1 MAQGRPPPLRL
12 CVVKEDCM
20 SILVHNV
27 RVPVSEGDAQAIA
40 KAKKLLHRRDI
51 KGHVVKK
58 AVDSRRKEISFVYT
72 IGFEAGPEEKLL
84 VETLHHKDVVYKQQ
98 EPVVWRQ
105 GTQKLPTRP
114 VIVGFGP
121 AGMFAGL
128 LLAQQGY
135 RPIIFEGGSRVE
147 ERVQKIQT
155 YWQGGILD
163 TRCNVQFGE
172 GGAGTFSDG
181 KLTTRIGD
189 SRCGYVLEQLAHF
202 GAPQDICYLAKP
214 HIGTDRLRDVV
225 RNIRQEILRLGGEIR
240 FDDKMEGLDIREGR
254 LKAIITEQEGRVET
268 GIAVLAI
275 GHSARD
281 TYEMLVQKGFAMEPK
296 PFSVGVRAEHLQK
309 DIDRMVYK
317 DFAGHPHLHPAEYQ
331 LSHRM
336 GEECC
341 YSFCMCPGGTV
352 VAAASE
358 MDTICVN
365 GMSEYRRDG
374 RNANSAIVAAVDPRN
389 FDGDSVLRGMYFQRE
404 LEQRA
409 WKQAGGAA
417 PIQCL
422 GDFMQGQPTR
432 RLGRVQP
439 SYTGQTCMTDLTKV
453 LPSFAVQVIQ
463 QGFAQFGRRMAGFDA
478 EDTLLTGVETRTS
491 APVRILRDAECLQS
505 PSAAGVYPCGEG
517 AGYAGG
523 IMSAAVDGLRVAE
536 AIMAQYAPMEG

>member
-1 MAQGRPPPLRL
+1 
-12 CVVKEDCM
+12 M

-27 RVPVSEGDAQAIA
+27 RVPVSSGNEEAIRKAQ
-40 KAKKLLHRRDI
+40 KLLRRRDLN
-51 KGHVVKK
+51 GHVVKK
-58 AVDSRRKEISFVYT
+58 AVDSRRREISFVYT
-72 IGFEAGPEEKLL
+72 IGFEAGAEERMM
-84 VETLHHKDVVYKQQ
+84 VEALHHKDVVYKPHQ
-98 EPVVWRQ
+98 PVQ
-105 GTQKLPTRP
+105 LTTGTRPLPGRP

-128 LLAQQGY
+128 MLAQQGY
-135 RPIIFEGGSRVE
+135 RPILFEGGSRVE
-147 ERVQKIQT
+147 ERVQKIQN
-155 YWQGGILD
+155 YWQGGVLD
-163 TRCNVQFGE
+163 ERCNVQFGE

-189 SRCGYVLEQLAHF
+189 RRCGYVLEQLARF
-202 GAPQDICYLAKP
+202 GAPQDILYLAKP

-225 RNIRQEILRLGGEIR
+225 KNIREEILRLGGEIY
-240 FDDKMEGLDIREGR
+240 FDDKMEGLDIQNGR
-254 LKAIITEQEGRVET
+254 LKAILTEQEGRVEA
-268 GIAVLAI
+268 GVAVLAI

-281 TYEMLVQKGFAMEPK
+281 TYEVLLKKGFAMEPK
-296 PFSVGVRAEHLQK
+296 PFSVGVRAEHLQS

-317 DFAGHPHLHPAEYQ
+317 DFAGHPNLHPAEYQ

-336 GEECC
+336 GEDCC

-358 MDTICVN
+358 ADTICVN
-365 GMSEYRRDG
+365 GMSEYRRNG

-409 WKQAGGAA
+409 WKKAGGVA

-422 GDFMQGQPTR
+422 GDFVENVPTR

-439 SYTGQTCMTDLTKV
+439 SYTGQTCMTNLNAI
-453 LPSFAVQVIQ
+453 LPGFVTDVIR
-463 QGFAQFGRRMAGFDA
+463 QGFAQFGRRMPGFDA
-478 EDTLLTGVETRTS
+478 ADTLLTGVETRTS
-491 APVRILRDAECLQS
+491 APVRILRDVHTLES
-505 PSAAGVYPCGEG
+505 TSVAGVYPCGEG

-536 AIMAQYAPMEG
+536 AIMAQYAPLEG